1 MRSRILYLQFADP
14 AAYPPIQHST
24 QILAE
29 RGWDVVLIG
38 TDAFGADSLRL
49 PNNSKILVRNIAR
62 RSSRNSLALLYVRF
76 LVVSVFWVWTW
87 RPRWI
92 YVSDPLAVPASWII
106 QRLTT
111 ARMLYHEHDAPNFQS
126 GPSKFMQAIRS
137 FRQRLARSADLCV
150 IPQSERLREFVEE
163 TRRRLPTYCVWNC
176 PRRSEIST
184 GLPDENSVLVL
195 WYHGSINE
203 ERVPL
208 KVVEAL
214 ARFKGL
220 AKLMLAGYETIGSKG
235 YISQL
240 MKVARERDVPEAVEF
255 VGAIPQRHDLLK
267 VASSAHVGLSL
278 MPKASED
285 VNLCQMVGASNKPFD
300 YMALGLPLLVS
311 DLDDWQETFVVPEY
325 GRACDPENVDS
336 IEAELRWFL
345 EHPKERRMMG
355 QRCAEQIRDKWNY
368 ETSFA
373 AVLEAIEQ
381 RA

>member
-38 TDAFGADSLRL
+38 TDAFGGDNLRL
-49 PNNSKILVRNIAR
+49 PDNSRILVRNVAR
-62 RSSRNSLALLYVRF
+62 RKSGSNLGLLYVRF
-76 LVVSVFWVWTW
+76 LALSLCWAWTW

-106 QRLTT
+106 RRLTT

-126 GPSKFMQAIRS
+126 ASSKFMQAIRI
-137 FRQRLARSADLCV
+137 FRRQLARSVDLCV
-150 IPQSERLREFVEE
+150 IPQSDRLADFVKE

-176 PRRSEIST
+176 PRRAEIRTES
-184 GLPDENSVLVL
+184 PRQNSALVL

-208 KVVEAL
+208 KLVEAL
-214 ARFKGL
+214 ARLKGSVRL
-220 AKLMLAGYETIGSKG
+220 KLAGYETIGSRG
-235 YISQL
+235 YLSQL
-240 MKVARERDVPEAVEF
+240 TEVARQKGVPEAVEF
-255 VGAIPQRHDLLK
+255 VGAIPRDDLLE
-267 VASSAHVGLSL
+267 VASSADVGLSL
-278 MPKASED
+278 MPKSSED
-285 VNLCQMVGASNKPFD
+285 INLCQMVGASNKPFD
-300 YMALGLPLLVS
+300 YMARGLPLLVS
-311 DLDDWQETFVVPEY
+311 DLDDWKTTFVVPKY

-345 EHPKERRMMG
+345 ENPTERGLMG
-355 QRCAEQIRDKWNY
+355 KRCAEQIRAKWNY

-381 RA
+381 